1 MASMGSSV
9 YCLGIFLRN
18 LVLGAAQYFGD
29 AAEAAA
35 AAAASLL
42 AGVAGDSDIYV
53 TSSCTPVSILYGN
66 KKLKCLG
73 DRFGEMEGS
82 SLPPGNTAQGPPYG
96 SLDLH
101 GVPMQMHPPNSGNQA
116 FNQPQIPGNFT
127 IPMDRVTEPDNIS
140 DGVQL
145 RQHGKIA
152 HHHYHKHQ
160 PKNHGSDDEEHDM
173 NEDAADGK
181 DKKGSPWH
189 RMKWTDSMVKLLIT
203 AVSYTGEDPGA
214 DLGGGRRNYSMMQKK
229 GKWKA
234 ISKVMGERGCH
245 VSPQQCEDKFNDLN
259 KRYKR
264 LTDILGRG
272 TACNVVENH
281 TLLDHMNISEKMKED
296 ARKILNSK
304 HLFYEEMCSYH
315 NNNRISLPEDPALQQ
330 SLQLALRCKED
341 NDFRRHASGDAELD
355 DDQSEDSD
363 YEENEEEHRA
373 VDTNIRGPSMH
384 KRMWHVVDHGDVGF
398 VTSCS
403 NDGSGRS
410 GPYDV
415 LDINKPFPD
424 GTDLA
429 LVQRDLAL
437 KAAEIQK
444 HRLQIET
451 KAVQLAKQ
459 RLKWERFRKNKDR
472 ELEMMALEN
481 EQMMLE
487 NKRFELDLRH
497 KELELEIKIKGNA
510 NHP

>member
-1 MASMGSSV
+1 MWAPWSV
-9 YCLGIFLRN
+9 GPACQRETSCSARPNIS
-18 LVLGAAQYFGD
+18 
-29 AAEAAA
+29 AEAEAEA
-35 AAAASLL
+35 EAEADCLL
-42 AGVAGDSDIYV
+42 AGVQFSRRIPLLYSCA
-53 TSSCTPVSILYGN
+53 SSCTPVSILYGTN

-82 SLPPGNTAQGPPYG
+82 NPPGNMTQGPSYG

-101 GVPMQMHPPNSGNQA
+101 GISKQMHPPNSGNQG

-145 RQHGKIA
+145 GQHGKIA
-152 HHHYHKHQ
+152 HHHHHHRHHS
-160 PKNHGSDDEEHDM
+160 KNHGSDEEEHNM

-281 TLLDHMNISEKMKED
+281 SLLDHMDISEKMKED

-341 NDFRRHASGDAELD
+341 NDFMRHASGDAELD

-373 VDTNIRGPSMH
+373 VDTYIRGPSMH

-410 GPYDV
+410 DPYDV

-424 GTDLA
+424 GCDLA
-429 LVQRDLAL
+429 LVQKDLAL
-437 KAAEIQK
+437 KAAAIQK

-459 RLKWERFRKNKDR
+459 RLKWEMFRKNKDL
-472 ELEMMALEN
+472 ELEKLALEN
-481 EQMMLE
+481 EQMMLQ
-487 NKRFELDLRH
+487 NKQLQINSIQDRVYARW
-497 KELELEIKIKGNA
+497 
-510 NHP
+510 

>member
-1 MASMGSSV
+1 
-9 YCLGIFLRN
+9 
-18 LVLGAAQYFGD
+18 
-29 AAEAAA
+29 
-35 AAAASLL
+35 
-42 AGVAGDSDIYV
+42 
-53 TSSCTPVSILYGN
+53 
-66 KKLKCLG
+66 
-73 DRFGEMEGS
+73 MEGS
-82 SLPPGNTAQGPPYG
+82 NLPPGNATQGPPFG

-101 GVPMQMHPPNSGNQA
+101 GIPMQMHPANSGKQV

-127 IPMDRVTEPDNIS
+127 IPMDRITESDNNIS

-145 RQHGKIA
+145 GQHGKIA
-152 HHHYHKHQ
+152 HHHHHHHHHRHH
-160 PKNHGSDDEEHDM
+160 PKNRGADEEEHEM
-173 NEDAADGK
+173 NEDAADTQTSK
-181 DKKGSPWH
+181 DKKGSAWH

-203 AVSYTGEDPGA
+203 AVSYTGEDPGV
-214 DLGGGRRNYSMMQKK
+214 DLGCGRRNFSMMQKK

-272 TACNVVENH
+272 TACDVVENH
-281 TLLDHMNISEKMKED
+281 ALLDHMDISDKMKED
-296 ARKILNSK
+296 ARKILSSK

-315 NNNRISLPEDPALQQ
+315 NNNRMNLPEDPALQQ
-330 SLQLALRCKED
+330 SLMLALRCKED
-341 NDFRRHASGDAELD
+341 NDFRRHASGDAEPD

-363 YEENEEEHRA
+363 YEENDEEHRT
-373 VDTNIRGPSMH
+373 VDTNIRGSSMH
-384 KRMWHVVDHGDVGF
+384 KRMWDVVDHGDVGF

-410 GPYDV
+410 DPYDAV
-415 LDINKPFPD
+415 LDINKAFL
-424 GTDLA
+424 GGADLA
-429 LVQRDLAL
+429 LVQKDLAL
-437 KAAEIQK
+437 KAAELQK

-459 RLKWERFRKNKDR
+459 RLKWERFRKNKER

-487 NKRFELDLRH
+487 NKRLELDLRN
-497 KELELEIKIKGNA
+497 KELELEIKIKGNDNRA
-510 NHP
+510 